1 MITVKRLQVGDEVI
15 AAEVLQTFFLEP
27 QHDHMEI
34 FLANSLNYL
43 LVAYWE
49 TLAVGV
55 LLGYELQRPETPQ
68 PKFFAYE
75 MEVLEA
81 QRGRGI
87 GKAIINEFKRYCKE
101 HNASEMFLVT
111 NRSNIPAMRLYS
123 STGGIQEGEDNVL
136 FVYDEFDN
144 L

>member
-1 MITVKRLQVGDEVI
+1 MIEVKRLQAGDEAL

-27 QHDHMEI
+27 HHDYVDT
-34 FLANSLNYL
+34 FLQNPLNYL

-49 TLAVGV
+49 KVAVGV

-75 MEVLEA
+75 MEVLDA

-87 GKAIINEFKRYCKE
+87 GKTLINVFKQFCKDR
-101 HNASEMFLVT
+101 NASELFLVT
-111 NRSNIPAMRLYS
+111 NRSNIPAMRLYA
-123 STGGIQEGEDNVL
+123 STGGVQEGEDNVL
-136 FVYDEFDN
+136 FVYDSFDD

>member
-1 MITVKRLQVGDEVI
+1 MIEVKRLHIGDEAL
-15 AAEVLQTFFLEP
+15 AANVLEIFFLESH
-27 QHDHMEI
+27 HDYVET
-34 FLANSLNYL
+34 FLANPLNYL
-43 LVAYWE
+43 LIAYWE
-49 TLAVGV
+49 NIVVGV

-68 PKFFAYE
+68 PKFFVYE

-87 GKAIINEFKRYCKE
+87 GKALINQFKRYCKDR
-101 HNASEMFLVT
+101 NASELFLIT

-123 STGGIQEGEDNVL
+123 STGGVQEGEDNVL
-136 FVYDEFDN
+136 FVYENFDD